1 MNWGKRAV
9 VRGEDGLIRWSE
21 EALDVLSDSTQNVE
35 GRILLCGDVLVERG
49 FSSLG
54 GGVHILGESVIVK
67 VSEEGVVV
75 NDLKRGVTVM
85 EFGLEDREG
94 WSGLWESIRLAWTS
108 AG

>member
-1 MNWGKRAV
+1 MFHNLL
-9 VRGEDGLIRWSE
+9 VRGEDGLIRWTE
-21 EALDVLSDSTQNVE
+21 GALDWLASEDRSLSACT
-35 GRILLCGDVLVERG
+35 GVLVERG

-94 WSGLWESIRLAWTS
+94 WSGLWESIRLAWSS